1 MERKAYHIGFPVMVV
16 MVTFL
21 SGLFMTSATTSYAA
35 TSKKKAAPVAA
46 TTAVEYTEARIKELK
61 GALKITEGQEVLWGS
76 VTQVMR
82 ENAQNMDALS
92 KVRADK
98 AQTMNAV
105 EQIKFHSQMTE
116 AQLEQQKK
124 FIPPFEAFYASLTN
138 DQKAATDAL
147 FRTAK
152 HGKHKTK

>member
-1 MERKAYHIGFPVMVV
+1 MERKTYHIGFPVIVV

-21 SGLFMTSATTSYAA
+21 SGLFMTNATTSYAA
-35 TSKKKAAPVAA
+35 ASKKKAAPVAA
-46 TTAVEYTEARIKELK
+46 TAVEYTESRIKELK
-61 GALKITEGQEVLWGS
+61 STLKITEGQEVLWGS

-82 ENAQNMDALS
+82 ENAKNMDALS

-98 AQTMNAV
+98 AKTMNAV

-124 FIPPFEAFYASLTN
+124 FIPPFEAFYASLTD
-138 DQKAATDAL
+138 DQKASTDAL
-147 FRTAK
+147 FRAAK
-152 HGKHKTK
+152 PGKHRTK

>member
-1 MERKAYHIGFPVMVV
+1 MERKTYHIGFPVIVV

-21 SGLFMTSATTSYAA
+21 SGLFMTNATNSYASAT
-35 TSKKKAAPVAA
+35 KKKAAPVT
-46 TTAVEYTEARIKELK
+46 TTAVEYTESRIKELK
-61 GALKITEGQEVLWGS
+61 TTLKITEGQEVLWGS

-82 ENAQNMDALS
+82 ENAKNMDALS

-98 AQTMNAV
+98 SKTMNAV

-124 FIPPFEAFYASLTN
+124 FIPPFEAFYASLSD
-138 DQKAATDAL
+138 DQKASTDAL
-147 FRTAK
+147 FRAAKLAK
-152 HGKHKTK
+152 HKSK

>member
-1 MERKAYHIGFPVMVV
+1 MERKAYHIGFPVVVV

-21 SGLFMTSATTSYAA
+21 SGLFMTNATTSYAA
-35 TSKKKAAPVAA
+35 SSKKKVAPVAA
-46 TTAVEYTEARIKELK
+46 TTAVEYTESRIKELK
-61 GALKITEGQEVLWGS
+61 NTLKITEGEEVLWSS

-82 ENAQNMDALS
+82 ENAKNMDALS

-98 AQTMNAV
+98 ANTMNAV

-124 FIPPFEAFYASLTN
+124 FIPPFEAFYASLTD
-138 DQKAATDAL
+138 DQKASTDAL
-147 FRTAK
+147 FKARA
-152 HGKHKTK
+152 GKHKTK